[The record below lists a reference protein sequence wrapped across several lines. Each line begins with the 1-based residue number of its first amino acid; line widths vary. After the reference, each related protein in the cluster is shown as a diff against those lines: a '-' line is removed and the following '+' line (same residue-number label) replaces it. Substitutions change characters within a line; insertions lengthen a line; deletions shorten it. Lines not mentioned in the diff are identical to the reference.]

1 MRDMELS
8 VAGHDRGGR
17 VAYRMAL
24 DHPDRVTRL
33 AVLDMVPTLDVL
45 ERVDA
50 SLMLGY
56 WPWSL
61 LAQPAP
67 FPERLMQAAP
77 EAFVD
82 AALEQWGST
91 QDKYPRE
98 VRDAY
103 VAALSDPE
111 SIRAICEEYRAA
123 TTLDLEH
130 DKADRACG
138 RRIACLVLVLW
149 ARGGAVDTLYERVGG
164 PLAIWRAWVER
175 DVKGR
180 AIDGGHFFAEQNA
193 GETIAELEAFF
204 AA

>member
-1 MRDMELS
+1 MVRLMEELEFPRFA

-67 FPERLMQAAP
+67 FPELNRTGFAG
-77 EAFVD
+77 
-82 AALEQWGST
+82 GS
-91 QDKYPRE
+91 
-98 VRDAY
+98 
-103 VAALSDPE
+103 LS
-111 SIRAICEEYRAA
+111 
-123 TTLDLEH
+123 
-130 DKADRACG
+130 
-138 RRIACLVLVLW
+138 
-149 ARGGAVDTLYERVGG
+149 
-164 PLAIWRAWVER
+164 
-175 DVKGR
+175 
-180 AIDGGHFFAEQNA
+180 
-193 GETIAELEAFF
+193 
-204 AA
+204 